1 MPTQPRAKEEERFD
15 DSCFAQEACAA
26 GIRWVADK

>member
-1 MPTQPRAKEEERFD
+1 MPTQPRAKERFD